1 MSPATS
7 DGPPR
12 PLSVGDVVVCPND
25 LLGEWAAAQITNID
39 PAWKKVGVLE
49 LDWSGPEPSTT
60 DDLGVVEPL
69 RLTHHSW
76 KGQLSHANCD
86 WVLPRSYRV
95 LGRLPL
101 VHDQR
106 SNSYTSRWRWVTNL
120 PDNACGTGA
129 NMTGKKQARSN

>member
-1 MSPATS
+1 
-7 DGPPR
+7 
-12 PLSVGDVVVCPND
+12 
-25 LLGEWAAAQITNID
+25 
-39 PAWKKVGVLE
+39 VLE